1 MSEKRRDQRNRILRN
16 GESQRKDGRYVFKYR
31 DINGQPQFVY
41 SWRLEPTD
49 RLPAGKRD
57 GPALRE
63 LEPKII
69 RDLEDKISPRGG
81 DMTVIELVQK
91 YLRTKTGVRASTRA
105 GYKTVLNYLEK
116 DSFSGIRIDRVK
128 QSDAKVWLIDLQKG
142 GKSYSSIHSIR
153 GVLRPAFQMA
163 VDDDLLRKN
172 PFDFELAS
180 VIVDDSVTRE
190 AISRKDE
197 RIFLDFIRN
206 DKHYSEYYDGM
217 CILFKT
223 GLRISEFA
231 GLTLNDVDLRARVSH
246 VDHQLQRTTQM
257 EYIIEDPKTES
268 GIRDIPMT
276 DEVYDCFSRII
287 AGRPKPKVEPFV
299 GGKTGFLFLDKN
311 GKPKVALHWEKYFHY
326 ALEKYNRTYKVQLP
340 KITPHVCR
348 HTFCSNMAKSG
359 MNPKTLQYLMGH
371 SDISITMN
379 TYTHIEFE
387 DARDEVVRVCSEQLA
402 AKNHIQRVR
411 VQAIG

>member
-1 MSEKRRDQRNRILRN
+1 
-16 GESQRKDGRYVFKYR
+16 
-31 DINGQPQFVY
+31 
-41 SWRLEPTD
+41 
-49 RLPAGKRD
+49 
-57 GPALRE
+57 
-63 LEPKII
+63 
-69 RDLEDKISPRGG
+69 
-81 DMTVIELVQK
+81 
-91 YLRTKTGVRASTRA
+91 
-105 GYKTVLNYLEK
+105 
-116 DSFSGIRIDRVK
+116 
-128 QSDAKVWLIDLQKG
+128 
-142 GKSYSSIHSIR
+142 
-153 GVLRPAFQMA
+153 MA

-172 PFDFELAS
+172 PFGFELAS

-197 RIFLDFIRN
+197 RTFLDFIRN
-206 DKHYSEYYDGM
+206 DKHYSQYYDGM

-231 GLTLNDVDLRARVSH
+231 GLTLNDGDLRARVIH

-287 AGRPKPKVEPFV
+287 AGRPKPKAEPFV

-379 TYTHIEFE
+379 TYTHIKFE

>member
-1 MSEKRRDQRNRILRN
+1 
-16 GESQRKDGRYVFKYR
+16 
-31 DINGQPQFVY
+31 
-41 SWRLEPTD
+41 
-49 RLPAGKRD
+49 
-57 GPALRE
+57 
-63 LEPKII
+63 
-69 RDLEDKISPRGG
+69 
-81 DMTVIELVQK
+81 MTVMELVQK

-105 GYKTVLNYLEK
+105 GYKTVLNLLEK
-116 DSFSGIRIDRVK
+116 DLFSGTRIDRVK
-128 QSDAKVWLIDLQKG
+128 QSDAKVWLIDLQKS

-180 VIVDDSVTRE
+180 VIVDDGVTRE

-206 DKHYSEYYDGM
+206 DKHYSQYYDGM

-231 GLTLNDVDLRARVSH
+231 GLTLNDVDLRARVIH

-268 GIRDIPMT
+268 CIRDIPMT

-287 AGRPKPKVEPFV
+287 AGRPKPKIEPFV

-379 TYTHIEFE
+379 TYTHIKFE

-411 VQAIG
+411 MQAIG

>member
-1 MSEKRRDQRNRILRN
+1 
-16 GESQRKDGRYVFKYR
+16 
-31 DINGQPQFVY
+31 
-41 SWRLEPTD
+41 
-49 RLPAGKRD
+49 
-57 GPALRE
+57 
-63 LEPKII
+63 
-69 RDLEDKISPRGG
+69 
-81 DMTVIELVQK
+81 MTVMELVQK

-105 GYKTVLNYLEK
+105 GYKTVLNLLEK

-128 QSDAKVWLIDLQKG
+128 LSDAKVWLIDLQKS

-206 DKHYSEYYDGM
+206 DKHYSQYYDGM

-231 GLTLNDVDLRARVSH
+231 GLTRNDVDLHARVIH

-268 GIRDIPMT
+268 GTLPWDVVYMPHARFKATFGSKIQYMDAIYYFCT
-276 DEVYDCFSRII
+276 TFAGYEV
-287 AGRPKPKVEPFV
+287 P
-299 GGKTGFLFLDKN
+299 
-311 GKPKVALHWEKYFHY
+311 
-326 ALEKYNRTYKVQLP
+326 
-340 KITPHVCR
+340 
-348 HTFCSNMAKSG
+348 
-359 MNPKTLQYLMGH
+359 
-371 SDISITMN
+371 
-379 TYTHIEFE
+379 
-387 DARDEVVRVCSEQLA
+387 
-402 AKNHIQRVR
+402 
-411 VQAIG
+411 

>member
-81 DMTVIELVQK
+81 DMAVMELVQK

-105 GYKTVLNYLEK
+105 GYKTVLNLLEK
-116 DSFSGIRIDRVK
+116 DLFSGIRIDRVK
-128 QSDAKVWLIDLQKG
+128 QSDAKVWLIDLQKS

-180 VIVDDSVTRE
+180 VIVDDSVIRE

-197 RIFLDFIRN
+197 RTFLDFIRN
-206 DKHYSEYYDGM
+206 DKHYSQYYDGM

-231 GLTLNDVDLRARVSH
+231 GLTLSDVDLRARVIH

-268 GIRDIPMT
+268 GTLPWDIVYMPHARFKATFGSKIQYMDAIYYFCT
-276 DEVYDCFSRII
+276 TFAGYEV
-287 AGRPKPKVEPFV
+287 P
-299 GGKTGFLFLDKN
+299 
-311 GKPKVALHWEKYFHY
+311 
-326 ALEKYNRTYKVQLP
+326 
-340 KITPHVCR
+340 
-348 HTFCSNMAKSG
+348 
-359 MNPKTLQYLMGH
+359 
-371 SDISITMN
+371 
-379 TYTHIEFE
+379 
-387 DARDEVVRVCSEQLA
+387 
-402 AKNHIQRVR
+402 
-411 VQAIG
+411 

>member
-1 MSEKRRDQRNRILRN
+1 MIYCLYIVPRLFFMRKGAWNMSEKRRDQRNRILRN

-49 RLPAGKRD
+49 RLPAGKRN

-69 RDLEDKISPRGG
+69 RDLEDKISPRGS
-81 DMTVIELVQK
+81 DMTVMELVQK

-105 GYKTVLNYLEK
+105 GYKTVLNLLEK
-116 DSFSGIRIDRVK
+116 DLFSGTRIDRVK
-128 QSDAKVWLIDLQKG
+128 QSDAKVWLIDLQKS

-180 VIVDDSVTRE
+180 VIVDDGVTRE

-206 DKHYSEYYDGM
+206 DKHYSQYYDGM

-231 GLTLNDVDLRARVSH
+231 GLTLNDVDLRARVIH

-257 EYIIEDPKTES
+257 E
-268 GIRDIPMT
+268 
-276 DEVYDCFSRII
+276 
-287 AGRPKPKVEPFV
+287 
-299 GGKTGFLFLDKN
+299 
-311 GKPKVALHWEKYFHY
+311 
-326 ALEKYNRTYKVQLP
+326 
-340 KITPHVCR
+340 
-348 HTFCSNMAKSG
+348 
-359 MNPKTLQYLMGH
+359 
-371 SDISITMN
+371 
-379 TYTHIEFE
+379 
-387 DARDEVVRVCSEQLA
+387 
-402 AKNHIQRVR
+402 
-411 VQAIG
+411 